1 MAGGKTD
8 SKGIEFGFSLL
19 TLKGSRSSCTA
30 GVEVVDN
37 VDDEFEGPWYAQ
49 RIHDLSLEGWVV
61 DSIEAYLEDD
71 IELASERIV
80 YVDFAVD
87 LAQELLERTGYLG
100 ESVNLRSMEQSD
112 VWERELRDP
121 MNAERVLDEYNAW
134 AKEWRPWE
142 LELNRG
148 LVAWRDAEMEE
159 DYASYLARFD
169 ALDASSL
176 PSARILAPLLSEP
189 KETDEIHRVLSG
201 LEEDERRQ
209 RTAISN
215 AAEMLA
221 DAGFNVGQVEKMSII
236 EGLDWITQLHEY
248 HDVHEELRLLILEQ
262 IGVFDPGL
270 AQHHEARRRE
280 LLGENSHPE
289 LRNFRLQMDAIADNL
304 HQRLARLN
312 DLLNEWRERGI
323 VFPHGDSVRPP
334 ELLEWETNLPEIE
347 ATLELHLQALSR
359 WDTITQAW
367 QDESS
372 SGAQYAGVLEQTE
385 QFIDH
390 VDHLDQKW
398 KQYELEALMF
408 VEKYEQMGLA
418 MGDWNDEIQ
427 RDPRGAVQQLKKN
440 QHRFDIRFEC
450 IEKLASIDTSFEGKM
465 EIEAR
470 IELLKEMDVD
480 LEILEHT
487 KELIERMARR
497 GARHR
502 RMLEQD
508 WRQLVTE
515 GKAQDSLATSSLS
528 LADFESEIGH
538 VRRFGTSSSASRTGG
553 SIVAGEVHQ
562 RLIRRTQQELAV
574 LQSAGWNVHQ
584 LLIDVENNPVDV
596 AQKLNAFRTY
606 IETYSRQS
614 RRLKHLPWHRDIALA
629 LEVQQQLRD
638 PTQLNSIFSSIASFA
653 QHLASRKSEDE
664 KFVFDAWTPQPIR
677 QTLVPVPE
685 HAVLQT
691 MVPKDA
697 LGDAYEAILEAMED
711 KASEEDR
718 EIEKEVVDNAVPV
731 QSTSEQEGDSDGSQ
745 DSESTAEE
753 AEVVT
758 PVAEPSETDVQPPT
772 EKTAILPVVKH
783 EPRIEKPSVEM
794 VVEIE
799 PKLSD
804 APASLSVYKN
814 IVQFLHAI
822 NLDDYADDMEL
833 NGGDSL
839 PNVRRGL
846 AKHVGVTPRDTRVDR
861 MLRLALRLLPQNNEF
876 DEKKSELLALIAGNL
891 KTMQGWMRSRL
902 EHRHSGSSDHFLED
916 ARQLGVALKR
926 IPGPGYPVPLSTDD
940 YDLPDAN
947 DIKALESEV
956 KQLIRHLNLPTAGGI
971 KA

>member
-1 MAGGKTD
+1 MKLIQKVAN
-8 SKGIEFGFSLL
+8 SVVSLL
-19 TLKGSRSSCTA
+19 TFKGSRSSWSV

-49 RIHDLSLEGWVV
+49 RIQDLSLEGWVV
-61 DSIEAYLEDD
+61 DSIEAYLEED

-112 VWERELRDP
+112 VWEQELRDP
-121 MNAERVLDEYNAW
+121 MNAERVLEEYSAW

-148 LVAWRDAEMEE
+148 LIAWRDAEMEE

-189 KETDEIHRVLSG
+189 EETEEIHRVLSG

-221 DAGFNVGQVEKMSII
+221 DAGFNVGHVEKMSII
-236 EGLDWITQLHEY
+236 EGLDWITQLHEF

-270 AQHHEARRRE
+270 AQHHEARRRG
-280 LLGENSHPE
+280 LLRENSHPE
-289 LRNFRLQMDAIADNL
+289 LRNFRLQMDSIADNL

-359 WDTITQAW
+359 WETITHAW

-418 MGDWNDEIQ
+418 MGDWSDEIQ

-450 IEKLASIDTSFEGKM
+450 IEKLASIDTSFEGEM

-528 LADFESEIGH
+528 LAEFESEIGH
-538 VRRFGTSSSASRTGG
+538 ARRFGTSSSASRTGG

-584 LLIDVENNPVDV
+584 LLIDVEDNPVDV

-614 RRLKHLPWHRDIALA
+614 RRLKHLPWHRDVALA

-638 PTQLNSIFSSIASFA
+638 PTQLNSIFGSIASFA
-653 QHLASRKSEDE
+653 QHLASRKSEDG

-685 HAVLQT
+685 HTALQT

-711 KASEEDR
+711 KTSEEGEQGEEEAMSDSAPVQPASDEEHNSDASE
-718 EIEKEVVDNAVPV
+718 
-731 QSTSEQEGDSDGSQ
+731 
-745 DSESTAEE
+745 DSESIEQE

-758 PVAEPSETDVQPPT
+758 PVAEPSATDVQATT
-772 EKTAILPVVKH
+772 EKIAERPIVKH
-783 EPRIEKPSVEM
+783 ESRIENPSAELAVK
-794 VVEIE
+794 VE
-799 PKLSD
+799 PKSSD
-804 APASLSVYKN
+804 SPVPLGVYKN

-876 DEKKSELLALIAGNL
+876 DEKKSELLALMAGNL
-891 KTMQGWMRSRL
+891 KTMQRWMRSRL
-902 EHRHSGSSDHFLED
+902 EHRHSGSGDHFLED

-926 IPGPGYPVPLSTDD
+926 IPGPGYPVPLSADD
-940 YDLPDAN
+940 YDLPNAN

-956 KQLIRHLNLPTAGGI
+956 KQLIDHLNLPTAGGI

>member
-1 MAGGKTD
+1 LIQKV
-8 SKGIEFGFSLL
+8 SNLVVSLL
-19 TLKGSRSSCTA
+19 TLKGSRSSCSV
-30 GVEVVDN
+30 GVEVVDD
-37 VDDEFEGPWYAQ
+37 VDDKFESPWYAQ

-61 DSIEAYLEDD
+61 DSIEAYLEEDV
-71 IELASERIV
+71 ELASERIV

-100 ESVNLRSMEQSD
+100 ESVNARSMEQSD

-148 LVAWRDAEMEE
+148 LLAWRDAEMEE

-176 PSARILAPLLSEP
+176 PSARILSPLLSEP
-189 KETDEIHRVLSG
+189 EETEEIHRVLTG
-201 LEEDERRQ
+201 IEDDERRQ
-209 RTAISN
+209 RSAIRN
-215 AAEMLA
+215 AAEMLSN
-221 DAGFNVGQVEKMSII
+221 AGFNVGQVEKMSII
-236 EGLDWITQLHEY
+236 EGLDWITQLHEF

-270 AQHHEARRRE
+270 AQHHETRRKE
-280 LLGENSHPE
+280 LLSENSHPE

-347 ATLELHLQALSR
+347 ATLELHLQALNR
-359 WDTITQAW
+359 WKAITQAW
-367 QDESS
+367 QDERS

-418 MGDWNDEIQ
+418 MGDWSDEIQ
-427 RDPRGAVQQLKKN
+427 RNPRSAVQQLKKN
-440 QHRFDIRFEC
+440 QHRFEMRFEC
-450 IEKLASIDTSFEGKM
+450 VEKLANIDTSFEGKV
-465 EIEAR
+465 EIDAR

-487 KELIERMARR
+487 EELIGKMARR

-515 GKAQDSLATSSLS
+515 GKAQDSMVTSNLS
-528 LADFESEIGH
+528 LAEFEREIGH
-538 VRRFGTSSSASRTGG
+538 VRRFGTSSSSSRTGG

-584 LLIDVENNPVDV
+584 LLIDVESNPVDV
-596 AQKLNAFRTY
+596 AQKLNAFRPY
-606 IETYSRQS
+606 IEAYPRQS
-614 RRLKHLPWHRDIALA
+614 RRLDHLPWHRDIALA
-629 LEVQQQLRD
+629 LEIQLQLRD
-638 PTQLNSIFSSIASFA
+638 PTQLNSIFGSIASFA
-653 QHLASRKSEDE
+653 QHLASRKNEDE
-664 KFVFDAWTPQPIR
+664 KFVFDAWTPQPSR

-685 HAVLQT
+685 HAALQT

-697 LGDAYEAILEAMED
+697 LGDAYEAILEAMEEETAVEEVEEEAMSNAAPE
-711 KASEEDR
+711 KTISEE
-718 EIEKEVVDNAVPV
+718 EKKI
-731 QSTSEQEGDSDGSQ
+731 DSLE
-745 DSESTAEE
+745 DSESTEN
-753 AEVVT
+753 EVVILDSVEEPNEITVQT
-758 PVAEPSETDVQPPT
+758 PVEKVTELPAE
-772 EKTAILPVVKH
+772 K
-783 EPRIEKPSVEM
+783 RKPSNENKSVE
-794 VVEIE
+794 VAVEIE
-799 PKLSD
+799 PKISD
-804 APASLSVYKN
+804 APVPNTVYKN
-814 IVQFLHAI
+814 IVEFLRSI
-822 NLDDYADDMEL
+822 NLNDYADDMEL

-846 AKHVGVTPRDTRVDR
+846 AKHVGVTPRDTRIDR

-876 DEKKSELLALIAGNL
+876 DEKKSELLALMAGNV
-891 KTMQGWMRSRL
+891 KTMQRWMRARL

-926 IPGPGYPVPLSTDD
+926 IPGPGYPVPLVADD
-940 YDLPDAN
+940 YDLPNAN

-956 KQLIRHLNLPTAGGI
+956 RRLIRHLNLPTAGGI
-971 KA
+971 TA